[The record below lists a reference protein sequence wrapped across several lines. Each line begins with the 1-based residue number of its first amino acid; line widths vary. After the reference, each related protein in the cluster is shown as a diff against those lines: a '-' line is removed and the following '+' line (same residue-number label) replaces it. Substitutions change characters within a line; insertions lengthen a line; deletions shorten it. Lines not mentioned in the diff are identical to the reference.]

1 MRLPIRGLAGAVI
14 QTNRALNVPDAY
26 QDERFDAT
34 MDRRTGYRTR
44 QVLGVPLRHSLT
56 GETIGLLQVNYR
68 LDNVVVVD
76 DDDDDGG
83 YDGDGDVNG
92 DDDNVVVVDDI
103 I

>member
-56 GETIGLLQVNYR
+56 GETIGLLQVNYC
-68 LDNVVVVD
+68 LDNAVVVVD
-76 DDDDDGG
+76 DDDDGG
-83 YDGDGDVNG
+83 YDDDDDG
-92 DDDNVVVVDDI
+92 DDDNVVVDDI
-103 I
+103 K

>member
-1 MRLPIRGLAGAVI
+1 VI

-56 GETIGLLQVNYR
+56 GETIGLLQVNYP
-68 LDNVVVVD
+68 LENVD
-76 DDDDDGG
+76 DGYGDDDG
-83 YDGDGDVNG
+83 DVVVEE
-92 DDDNVVVVDDI
+92 DDDADDDE
-103 I
+103 

>member
-68 LDNVVVVD
+68 LDNIVVVVVVGGDGD
-76 DDDDDGG
+76 DDDV
-83 YDGDGDVNG
+83 DGDDG
-92 DDDNVVVVDDI
+92 DDDDSDDVE
-103 I
+103 